1 MQLAV
6 LTLDF
11 HLEGCQSLKE
21 KRQRLKGLRDR
32 FGKLTH
38 IAVCESD
45 LADSR
50 DKAQWSFACLSHSK
64 AGIESSFA
72 TIEEHAAK
80 QLDAVLYRQQLE
92 YL

>member
-11 HLEGCQSLKE
+11 HLEGCRSLKQ

-32 FGKLTH
+32 FGRLNNV
-38 IAVCESD
+38 AVCESD
-45 LADSR
+45 FPDQWDR
-50 DKAQWSFACLSHSK
+50 AQWTFVCVGPSK
-64 AGIESSFA
+64 AAVQGTCA
-72 TIEEHAAK
+72 KIEEHAS
-80 QLDAVLYRQQLE
+80 QLDAVLYQQQLE